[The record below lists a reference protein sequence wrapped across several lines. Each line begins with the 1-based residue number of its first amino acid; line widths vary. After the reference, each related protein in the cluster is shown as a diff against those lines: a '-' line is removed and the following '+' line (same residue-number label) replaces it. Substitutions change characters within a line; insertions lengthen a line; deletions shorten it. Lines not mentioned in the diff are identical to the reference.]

1 MTELVEQTRTNDVMQ
16 PAGPVARRRRQ
27 RGHVML
33 EGTLVMLPF
42 FAFFLA
48 LIDFGLAIFIR
59 NLFQHA
65 VREAVRAGVTYT
77 LQPNMGHDSSIKQ
90 VVLNNTMGFLV
101 AHPEYIRIRYYD
113 PDNLLAETAVNRPG
127 MILEVSIEG
136 YRFGVLGP
144 LLRSATPIPLDVRS
158 SDRME
163 SLPQGMALPPR
174 T

>member
-1 MTELVEQTRTNDVMQ
+1 MQ
-16 PAGPVARRRRQ
+16 AHNTMENYNLPPRRIEKQRRQ

-33 EGTLVMLPF
+33 EGTLVMIPF

-48 LIDFGLAIFIR
+48 IIDFGLAIFIR

-65 VREAVRAGVTYT
+65 VREAVRAGVTYQ
-77 LQPNMGHDSSIKQ
+77 LQPGMGHDSSIKQ
-90 VVLNNTMGFLV
+90 VVLNNSMGFLA
-101 AHPEYIRIRYYD
+101 AHPERIHIRYFD
-113 PDNLLAETAVNRPG
+113 PNNNLIETASNRPG
-127 MILEVSIEG
+127 MILEVSVEG
-136 YRFGVLGP
+136 QTFGVLGP

-163 SLPQGMALPPR
+163 SLPQDTNLPPR